1 MTRMERQGVTVKAGT
16 QFGARPPAE
25 PAVRGQLPVDDA
37 EAGFEVGE
45 GFERFSQKD
54 DVFCR
59 SFWDPVVR
67 TSRSDMFYETYR
79 TPELRWR
86 PVDGFTRRDYALR
99 NASWH
104 VTDLFAEFRDGADRR
119 EGFLDPYTVLRDGP
133 GPPDESD
140 EPPEVLAARLA
151 VELKTAARALGADLI
166 GITGNDERWV
176 YTHAYSRET
185 ETEKPQELP
194 GELGNVVVIAQ
205 AMDRGLVQTVPSAL
219 SGTATGVGYSSDT
232 VVLLAIAQY
241 ILNMGYAAVPTMN
254 DTALAIPLAIKA
266 GLGEY
271 GRHGLLITKEF
282 GPRVRLGKIFTDMPL
297 AHDRPRRFGVR
308 ETCEVCRACSDACAA
323 EGHRDGRTNGPR
335 LQHFQHPRRQ
345 EVDDGCREVLPV
357 LVEPEHRLL
366 DLRQGLSL
374 QPGLLQAPQ
383 PALAVDGG
391 DPPAPARP
399 LARPPEQAWTAGC
412 AEDVVGD
419 AAWPQGRPRARGR
432 RPALPRSGGGEAWTA
447 GCAEDAA
454 AMVPYEDEPE
464 RRLIGS

>member
-1 MTRMERQGVTVKAGT
+1 MKAGP
-16 QFGARPPAE
+16 QSGA
-25 PAVRGQLPVDDA
+25 LPVGDA

-59 SFWDPVVR
+59 SFWDPEVR

-86 PVDGFTRRDYALR
+86 PVEGFTRRDYALR

-104 VTDLFAEFRDGADRR
+104 VTDLFAEFREGADRR

-140 EPPEVLAARLA
+140 EPEEVLAARLA
-151 VELKTAARALGADLI
+151 VDLKTAARALGADLI
-166 GITGNDERWV
+166 GITGYDERWV

-194 GELGNVVVIAQ
+194 GDLGNVVVIAQ
-205 AMDRGLVQTVPSAL
+205 AMDRKLVQTVPSAL

-241 ILNMGYAAVPTMN
+241 IRNMGYDAVPTMN

-271 GRHGLLITKEF
+271 GRHGLLITREF

-297 AHDRPRRFGVR
+297 AHDRPLRFGVR
-308 ETCEVCRACSDACAA
+308 ETCEVCRACSDACPPKAIAMDAPSDRVYNVSNIRGVRKWTTDA
-323 EGHRDGRTNGPR
+323 EKCFRFWSNQNTDCSICVRVCPYNRDYSRR
-335 LQHFQHPRRQ
+335 LNRLWRWLAGTGLRRLALWF
-345 EVDDGCREVLPV
+345 D
-357 LVEPEHRLL
+357 RLS
-366 DLRQGLSL
+366 G
-374 QPGLLQAPQ
+374 
-383 PALAVDGG
+383 
-391 DPPAPARP
+391 
-399 LARPPEQAWTAGC
+399 
-412 AEDVVGD
+412 
-419 AAWPQGRPRARGR
+419 RGR
-432 RPALPRSGGGEAWTA
+432 RVAPDAWWGGTRLVGLNVAPGRGAQENRRKLR
-447 GCAEDAA
+447 AE
-454 AMVPYEDEPE
+454 
-464 RRLIGS
+464 

>member
-1 MTRMERQGVTVKAGT
+1 MER
-16 QFGARPPAE
+16 
-25 PAVRGQLPVDDA
+25 PVSDA

-45 GFERFSQKD
+45 RFERFSQKD

-59 SFWDPVVR
+59 SFWDPEVR

-86 PVDGFTRRDYALR
+86 PVEGFTRRDYALR

-104 VTDLFAEFRDGADRR
+104 VTDLFAEFREGADRR

-140 EPPEVLAARLA
+140 EPEDVLAARLA
-151 VELKTAARALGADLI
+151 VDLKTAARALGADLI
-166 GITGNDERWV
+166 GITGYDERWV

-205 AMDRGLVQTVPSAL
+205 AMDRNLVQTVPSAL

-271 GRHGLLITKEF
+271 GRHGLLITREF

-308 ETCEVCRACSDACAA
+308 ETCEVCRACSDACPPKAIAMDAPSDRVYNISNIRGVRKWTTDA
-323 EGHRDGRTNGPR
+323 EKCFRFWSNQNTDCSICVRVCPYNRDYSKR
-335 LQHFQHPRRQ
+335 LSRLWRWMAGTPLRRLALWL
-345 EVDDGCREVLPV
+345 D
-357 LVEPEHRLL
+357 RLS
-366 DLRQGLSL
+366 G
-374 QPGLLQAPQ
+374 
-383 PALAVDGG
+383 
-391 DPPAPARP
+391 
-399 LARPPEQAWTAGC
+399 
-412 AEDVVGD
+412 
-419 AAWPQGRPRARGR
+419 RGR
-432 RPALPRSGGGEAWTA
+432 RVTPNTWWGGARLVGLNLAPGRGAQEN
-447 GCAEDAA
+447 
-454 AMVPYEDEPE
+454 
-464 RRLIGS
+464 RRKLRTE